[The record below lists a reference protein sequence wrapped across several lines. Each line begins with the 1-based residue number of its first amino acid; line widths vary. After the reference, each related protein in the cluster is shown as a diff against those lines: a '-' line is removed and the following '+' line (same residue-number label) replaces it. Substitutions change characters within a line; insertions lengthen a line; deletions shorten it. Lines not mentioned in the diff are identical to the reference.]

1 MSGVQTGADAKAK
14 LLDLADRISQLQ
26 VEKSRIEGQV
36 ESLENQR
43 AVIETRCRAHGVEP
57 VELDKMIQVRS
68 DTLYGVI
75 QSMEKAVSDIE
86 LRRDRVQRV

>member
-1 MSGVQTGADAKAK
+1 MSEVQTGADVKAK
-14 LLDLADRISQLQ
+14 LLNLADRISQLQ
-26 VEKSRIEGQV
+26 AEKSRIEGQV
-36 ESLENQR
+36 ESLETQR
-43 AVIETRCRAHGVEP
+43 AVVETRCRAHGVEP
-57 VELDKMIQVRS
+57 VELDKMIQVRR

>member
-14 LLDLADRISQLQ
+14 LLNLADRISQLQ
-26 VEKSRIEGQV
+26 AEKSRIEGQV

-43 AVIETRCRAHGVEP
+43 AAVEARCRDYSVDP
-57 VELDKMIQVRS
+57 VELDKMIQVRR